1 MNKLTN
7 AIELVRDLPEDRQE
21 LAAELLL
28 NLVSGDAFPITVDDA
43 QLAEIE
49 QAKREA
55 DAGDFATDGEIES
68 VWKKYRG

>member
-28 NLVSGDAFPITVDDA
+28 NLVSGDAFPVTLDDA

-55 DAGDFATDGEIES
+55 DAGDFATDEEVES
-68 VWKKYRG
+68 VWKKHRG